1 MNTKPSIL
9 SLRARG
15 TRSGLA
21 NLVLIGL
28 LGLSSALGQS
38 SATFK
43 KQLKHDDDKAEY
55 NTLFKITD
63 NIALMAYSGYK
74 GFGYIRTF
82 SIASDG
88 STIDQLGELKFDD
101 EDARMI
107 DVEQI
112 ASDIFVVAYTGRS
125 DDGFITTIKVSADGS
140 TIQRVQ

>member
-1 MNTKPSIL
+1 MRCYK
-9 SLRARG
+9 
-15 TRSGLA
+15 
-21 NLVLIGL
+21 
-28 LGLSSALGQS
+28 
-38 SATFK
+38 
-43 KQLKHDDDKAEY
+43 E
-55 NTLFKITD
+55 TL
-63 NIALMAYSGYK
+63 IALMAYSGYK

-125 DDGFITTIKVSADGS
+125 DDGFITTIKVSADGK
-140 TIQRVQ
+140 TITQPKKLEHDTANAAGSRLVKVDSDTYPL